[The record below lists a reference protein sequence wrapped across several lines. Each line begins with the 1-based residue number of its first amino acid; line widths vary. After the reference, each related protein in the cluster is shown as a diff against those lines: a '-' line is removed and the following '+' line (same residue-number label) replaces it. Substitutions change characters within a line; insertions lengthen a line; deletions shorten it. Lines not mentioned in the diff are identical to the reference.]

1 MSDDNMDRI
10 LETAHARLGLSQ
22 ASQIWMDDVHLLAA
36 VEALKKALGND
47 DDLLLDRLNSH
58 APIAPRRHVIPC
70 QLIVRGSSAPP
81 SNRS

>member
-47 DDLLLDRLNSH
+47 DDLLLDRLN
-58 APIAPRRHVIPC
+58 AGLANNDVPYRVTR
-70 QLIVRGSSAPP
+70 QTED
-81 SNRS
+81 